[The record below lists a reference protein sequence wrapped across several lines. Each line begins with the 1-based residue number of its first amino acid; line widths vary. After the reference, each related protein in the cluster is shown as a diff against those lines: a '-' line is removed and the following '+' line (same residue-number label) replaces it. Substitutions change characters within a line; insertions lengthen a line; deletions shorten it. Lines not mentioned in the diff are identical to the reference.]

1 MLKSLSVRVVIA
13 LALGIGLGAWART
26 LGDAR
31 VVPVVEAIEAFG
43 GLWLNALRMTVV
55 PLVFALVVGGIASAA
70 NAVATGRL
78 AARAMA
84 VFGVL
89 IVFAALYTTVATQ
102 ALLSLFPVDRVAAAA
117 FIAGAGGEQA
127 AGASGLDFTAWLQAL
142 APANAVRAAAEE
154 AMLGLVVFAMFFGF
168 AATQIEAR
176 ARDALVGLLRAVADT
191 MVVIVRWVLIVAPLG
206 VFALSLGV
214 GLRAGLGAAS
224 VLAHYVLIVSGV
236 TALSCLIA
244 YAIALLFGRVPLARF
259 APASAPVI
267 AVAFSTQSS
276 LASLPAMLESART
289 LGVSMRVRELVLPLA
304 VAVFR
309 FTSPIANLAV
319 AYFILHLYGI
329 EPPWPVMAG
338 AMVVAIAISI
348 GTVGLP
354 GQVSFFS
361 SMAPIC
367 LSLGAPTG
375 LLGILHAVEVIPDI
389 FRTIG
394 NVLGHMAA
402 TLIARR
408 GEAGEDAVEVLAG
421 SEERAG

>member
-26 LGDAR
+26 LGDPR
-31 VVPVVEAIEAFG
+31 VAPTVEAIEAFG

-55 PLVFALVVGGIASAA
+55 PLVFALVVVGIASAA
-70 NAVATGRL
+70 SAVATGRL
-78 AARAMA
+78 AARAMG
-84 VFGVL
+84 VFAVL
-89 IVFAALYTTVATQ
+89 IVFAGLYTTAATE
-102 ALLSLFPVDRVAAAA
+102 ALLTLFPVNREAAAA
-117 FIAGAGGEQA
+117 FIAGAGGEDAPA
-127 AGASGLDFTAWLQAL
+127 AQELGFGAWLLML
-142 APANAVRAAAEE
+142 APANAIRAAAEE

-168 AATQIEAR
+168 AATQIDAR
-176 ARDALVGLLRAVADT
+176 GRDALVGFFRAVADT
-191 MVVIVRWVLIVAPLG
+191 MVVIVRWVLIAAPLG

-224 VLAHYVLIVSGV
+224 VLAHYVLVVSSV
-236 TALSCLIA
+236 TAFSCVIA
-244 YAIALLFGRVPLARF
+244 YAIALVFGRVPLTRF
-259 APASAPVI
+259 APATAPVL

-276 LASLPAMLESART
+276 LASLPAMLEAARN
-289 LGVSMRVRELVLPLA
+289 LGVAERVRDLVLPLA

-329 EPPWPVMAG
+329 ELSLPLVAAG
-338 AMVVAIAISI
+338 IVVAIAISI

-367 LSLGAPTG
+367 LALGAPTG
-375 LLGILHAVEVIPDI
+375 LLGIFHAVEVIPDI
-389 FRTIG
+389 FRTLG
-394 NVLGHMAA
+394 NVLGHLAA

-408 GEAGEDAVEVLAG
+408 GEKEEEPAAVEGAT
-421 SEERAG
+421 R